1 MHLQSGDCLW
11 IETALYLI
19 TQVTLEEQNDGSFKE
34 ISNWVRNRQFCDA
47 QQQLYR
53 SAPVAPLDG
62 LQPDTSARCTH
73 VVGSFNKQLHTAL
86 LFLG

>member
-1 MHLQSGDCLW
+1 LKLLVKLLLVLQ
-11 IETALYLI
+11 A
-19 TQVTLEEQNDGSFKE
+19 TLDEQNDGSFKE
-34 ISNWVRNRQFCDA
+34 ISNWVCNRQFCDA

-62 LQPDTSARCTH
+62 LQPDTSTRGTH
-73 VVGSFNKQLHTAL
+73 IVGSFNKQLHTAL